1 MFLDKATCHP
11 ESMIDSLSQVKII
24 FLPKNTTSRL
34 QPLDAGVIQNFKVM
48 YRKRLV
54 KYELAIINENFSAT
68 RIIKDVN
75 VLMVIQ
81 WAQEAWKEKGGVDKS
96 NDDLMGVVED
106 DLASEVLV
114 REFSFSL
121 YA

>member
-11 ESMIDSLSQVKII
+11 KSMIDSLSQVKII

-81 WAQEAWKEKGGVDKS
+81 WAQEA
-96 NDDLMGVVED
+96 
-106 DLASEVLV
+106 
-114 REFSFSL
+114 
-121 YA
+121 